1 MLIMDYRKINF
12 GKADAKD
19 EGCEYPDLLINGYL
33 DATGVIDL
41 ALYKSTFLFLGYK
54 GAGKT
59 ALLEHIRLT
68 GAKYNVF
75 VNDVPLAEFPYK
87 SLAKIIE
94 GVSETEAKLPI
105 AWDWLLL
112 IYVINSFTRDETLRS
127 NSEWDETLRVL
138 QKVGILPVKNISDIV
153 SKSAKRSF
161 RVNLLPYFEFAFE
174 NDDSIQTANLT
185 HLVSFLKKILEN
197 TTTTNQHYII
207 IDGLDEILTSRDIQY
222 QSIAALVNQ
231 AKTLNIYFRTNNIP
245 IKIIILCRT
254 DLFERL
260 PHPNKNKI
268 RQDAAYEFD
277 WFDESSVAD
286 YSHCN
291 LIKLANLRGKLV
303 YPSLKDIF
311 SELFPPIYEEQPT
324 YQTLLEY
331 TRHTPRDFL
340 QLLKKIQEYCGSR
353 TVSVQDIEKGIK
365 KYSMNYFLP
374 EIKDEL
380 VGYLDNEQIEKFVNL
395 LSSYRKREF
404 YLREIRIYAQQ
415 NSSYA
420 QLNLE
425 YIFNILFECS
435 AIGHLIGMNNLFY
448 IKYRNR
454 NMCFNPNERIRLH
467 KGLWKSFTA

>member
-1 MLIMDYRKINF
+1 MDYRSINF

-41 ALYKSTFLFLGYK
+41 ALHKSTFLFLGYK

-68 GAKYNVF
+68 STNNYDVF
-75 VNDVPLAEFPYK
+75 VNDILLAEFPYK

-94 GVSETEAKLPI
+94 GTSETEAKLPI

-112 IYVINSFTRDETLRS
+112 IYVINTLACDESLIT
-127 NSEWDETLRVL
+127 NSEWTETLNIL
-138 QKVGILPVKNISDIV
+138 QKVGILPVKSISDIV
-153 SKSAKRSF
+153 TKSAKRNF
-161 RVNLLPYFEFAFE
+161 RVNILPYFEFAFE
-174 NDDSIQTANLT
+174 HDNSIKTVDFTHLISYLKKSLEKIQTN
-185 HLVSFLKKILEN
+185 N
-197 TTTTNQHYII
+197 YHYII
-207 IDGLDEILTSRDIQY
+207 IDGLDEILTGRDIQY
-222 QSIAALVNQ
+222 QSIAALINQ
-231 AKTLNIYFRTNNIP
+231 AKTFNVYFRSNNIP
-245 IKIIILCRT
+245 VKIIILCRT
-254 DLFERL
+254 DIFERL

-277 WFDESSVAD
+277 WFDESSVTD
-286 YSHCN
+286 YSRCN

-303 YPSLKDIF
+303 YPHLNDIF
-311 SELFPPIYEEQPT
+311 GELFPQIYEEQPT

-340 QLLKKIQEYCGSR
+340 QLLKKIQEYCNGQI
-353 TVSVQDIEKGIK
+353 VSIQDIEKGIK

-380 VGYLDNEQIEKFVNL
+380 VGYLAHDQIEKFVNL
-395 LSSYRKREF
+395 LSSYRRREF
-404 YLREIRIYAQQ
+404 YLRDIKIYAQQ
-415 NSSYA
+415 NPSYGV
-420 QLNLE
+420 LNLE

-435 AIGHLIGMNNLFY
+435 AIGHLIGPNNLFY